1 MVKPGMNNQAK
12 QGSNEIETL
21 VGVSHLMT
29 PIRKD
34 MYLGISNVQYEDE
47 LI

>member
-21 VGVSHLMT
+21 VGLSDLMT
-29 PIRKD
+29 
-34 MYLGISNVQYEDE
+34 
-47 LI
+47 LIVRICTWASAMFNTRMN